1 VTWVEHD
8 GARYLVS
15 MPRGEP
21 GWVRNMRAAGGR
33 VVLRH
38 GRRRTEVRLEE
49 LPVNRRAPVLRAWYA
64 MAAWSPV
71 PRRYFGL
78 PRRAAVEEFERVA
91 AEHLVFRVV
100 PALDAGKPVTRDVV
114 RRWHLRWRYYGRM
127 KGGVGYVR
135 VVPTTGE
142 ILPRP

>member
-91 AEHLVFRVV
+91 A
-100 PALDAGKPVTRDVV
+100 
-114 RRWHLRWRYYGRM
+114 
-127 KGGVGYVR
+127 
-135 VVPTTGE
+135 
-142 ILPRP
+142 